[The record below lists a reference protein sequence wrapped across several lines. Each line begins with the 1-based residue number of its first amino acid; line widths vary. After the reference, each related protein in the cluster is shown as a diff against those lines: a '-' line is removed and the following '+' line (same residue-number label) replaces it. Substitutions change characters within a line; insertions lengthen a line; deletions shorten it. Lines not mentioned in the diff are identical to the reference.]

1 MNSLSFFHKN
11 EKKKKK
17 EIESSLESELGP
29 LLVRMSFRNVK
40 LKRVER
46 CENLEQNNHFK
57 VYLEKVLLIV
67 VVKALGPFWCV

>member
-1 MNSLSFFHKN
+1 M
-11 EKKKKK
+11 KKEK

-29 LLVRMSFRNVK
+29 LLVRMSFRNLK

-57 VYLEKVLLIV
+57 VYLEKILLIV